1 MTMARV
7 LPTESAARRAGAAV
21 LVAVAVA
28 SAGACRAAE
37 GSVIPGASVERGRQ
51 SLAGFGCGSCHE
63 IRGVTG
69 ARGKVGPPLDG
80 VASRSIIAGELPNT
94 PENMVRWIRD
104 PVAIEPNTAMPNLEV
119 SEETARDMV
128 AYLYT
133 LR

>member
-1 MTMARV
+1 MPRV
-7 LPTESAARRAGAAV
+7 CAFHSVPRWTGIAMLLATAI
-21 LVAVAVA
+21 A
-28 SAGACRAAE
+28 SATACRAAE

-63 IRGVTG
+63 IHGITG
-69 ARGKVGPPLDG
+69 AHGKVGPPLDG
-80 VASRSIIAGELPNT
+80 VASRSIIAGELPNS

-104 PVAIEPNTAMPNLEV
+104 PVAIEPNTAMPNLQV

>member
-1 MTMARV
+1 MARV
-7 LPTESAARRAGAAV
+7 LRTESATV
-21 LVAVAVA
+21 LLALVIA
-28 SAGACRAAE
+28 SGGACRPAE

-51 SLAGFGCGSCHE
+51 SLAGSGCGSCHE

-69 ARGKVGPPLDG
+69 AHGKVGPPLDG

-104 PVAIEPNTAMPNLEV
+104 PVAVEPNTAMPNLKV